1 MSVKKFKF
9 VSPGV
14 FINEID
20 NSFIPRRPDT
30 IGPTVIGRATRG
42 LAMQPQT
49 VDAYSDFV
57 SMFGETV
64 PGNAGG
70 DVYRSARDIQSPIY
84 SIYAAKGFLNAGVA
98 PLTYVRALGQQSPTA
113 ENGTAPNFASQAGW
127 RTLNLV
133 AGDNNEGGAY
143 GLIMFQSAALVPS
156 GNNDHT
162 LTGALAAV
170 WYLESG
176 MMMLSGNAAGS
187 GSTTTRCNY
196 KQPATLIE
204 SDANGNFKAV
214 IQTGQSALDEHVFE
228 FNMADTSTKY
238 ARQVFNTNPQLFIS
252 GNFYPTAPNGADM
265 YWLGETYDQHIRDI
279 FSGNLS
285 QNFYGA
291 VVPISLKGTAT
302 STPANR
308 LGSNAQAREAVAGW
322 FISQDTGDAAAF
334 NPLTSTVKLFRLIGR
349 GHGAWLSRNVKISIS
364 NIRQSNSST
373 TDYGTFSVLVR
384 SMSDTDNAMQILERF
399 DECTLDPTS
408 PNYVG
413 RKIGDQ
419 YLSWD
424 EDERRYK
431 RYGQYP
437 NQSKYVYVDVNPD
450 VAAGATG
457 METLLPFGYYDMP
470 KYKDVPLIFAA
481 GTALITSGGVVT
493 APADGSAYVRP
504 LSSSNPVVAQ
514 PSTLQFAGVQTLSRS
529 AVAGVAQEAT
539 MTRLNIQMPRPLL
552 RHSASDGGIS
562 DPRNAFF
569 GFMTGRNSGSMRYDA
584 SVGALTE
591 MLNNNF
597 TALADNST
605 LALNGIDGFNTV
617 FTLDDL
623 VEGAGSSGG
632 LMFYASGSRAGD
644 IPGLAARRSYT
655 SANGYQ
661 ALLNKG
667 FNSFTAPLWGGFD
680 GFDVHLPDPLYN
692 NQMTAASNNENS
704 SAYYTIKKAI
714 DSVADPEVVETNLI
728 TMPGLTQTG
737 LTRHIVEV
745 CERRADAMSLIDLPD
760 VYLPTHEGSY
770 STKKTLASRI
780 ATTPQAAATALRDR
794 QIDSSYGATFYPWV
808 QTRDENTGAAVWLP
822 PSAAMLGVLASSEK
836 KAQLWFAPA
845 GFNRG
850 GLTEGAAGIPVSAVT
865 EKLTSKERD
874 LLYEANINP
883 IASFPS
889 TGIVVF
895 GQKTLQERQSALD
908 RINVR
913 RLVIFLKKEISRI
926 STKILFEQNVQTTWN
941 RFTGLVEPFLAN
953 VKSNFGISDYKLV
966 LDESTTTP
974 DLIDQNIMYA
984 KIMVKP
990 ARSIEYIAIDFVVAS
1005 TGASF
1010 DD

>member
-49 VDAYSDFV
+49 VDAFSDFA
-57 SMFGETV
+57 SMFGDTV

-70 DVYRSARDIQSPIY
+70 DVYRSARDLQSPIY

-113 ENGTAPNFASQAGW
+113 EGETAPDFASQAGW
-127 RTLNLV
+127 RTLNL
-133 AGDNNEGGAY
+133 ARNEGGAY
-143 GLIMFQSAALVPS
+143 GLIMFQSAALNQS
-156 GNNDHT
+156 ASTADT

-187 GSTTTRCNY
+187 GSVTDRVNY
-196 KQPATLIE
+196 KQAGTLIE

-228 FNMADTSTKY
+228 FNMSDTSTKY

-252 GNFYPTAPNGADM
+252 GNFYPTPPNGADM
-265 YWLGETYDQHIRDI
+265 HWLGETYDQHIRDI

-291 VVPISLKGTAT
+291 VVPIALKGTNT

-322 FISQDTGDAAAF
+322 FISQDTGEAADY

-349 GHGAWLSRNVKISIS
+349 GHGAWLSRNAKISIS
-364 NIRQSNSST
+364 NVRQSNSST
-373 TDYGTFSVLVR
+373 TDYGTFSVIVR

-399 DECTLDPTS
+399 DECSLDPAS
-408 PNYVG
+408 PNYIG

-424 EDERRYK
+424 EGERRYK

-470 KYKDVPLIFAA
+470 RYKDVPKIVA
-481 GTALITSGGVVT
+481 GTLEATGAASQ
-493 APADGSAYVRP
+493 ADFAEGSAYIQPVT
-504 LSSSNPVVAQ
+504 SSNPVQAQ
-514 PSTLQFAGVQTLSRS
+514 PSTLQFAGCSFLSMS
-529 AVAGVAQEAT
+529 SLHGTPNFASF
-539 MTRLNIQMPRPLL
+539 NIQMPRPLL
-552 RHSASDGGIS
+552 RHSASDGGVS

-569 GFMTGRNSGSMRYDA
+569 GFMTGRTSGSLRYDA
-584 SVGALTE
+584 SVGSLTE

-605 LALNGIDGFNTV
+605 LSLNGIDGFSTI

-623 VEGAGSSGG
+623 VESAGSSGN
-632 LMFYASGSRAGD
+632 LMWYCSGSRRG
-644 IPGLAARRSYT
+644 GLPDEHRSYT

-680 GFDVHLPDPLYN
+680 GFNVHLPDPLYN
-692 NQMTAASNNENS
+692 RQISAASNNDNS
-704 SAYYTIKKAI
+704 AAYYTIKKAI
-714 DSVADPEVVETNLI
+714 DTVADPEVVETNLI
-728 TMPGLTQTG
+728 TFPGLTQNG
-737 LTRHIVEV
+737 LTRHIVDV
-745 CERRADAMSLIDLPD
+745 CERRADAMALIDLPD
-760 VYLPTHEGSY
+760 VYLPTHEGQY

-794 QIDSSYGATFYPWV
+794 KIDSSYGATFYPWV

-850 GLTEGAAGIPVSAVT
+850 GLTEGAAGIPISAVT

-941 RFTGLVEPFLAN
+941 RFTGLVEPFLSN

-990 ARSIEYIAIDFVVAS
+990 ARAIEYIAIDFVVAS